1 MVNITC
7 SFFFDEYLIRRSKPI
22 RYANSLASQV
32 LIQFSLND
40 TLHALL
46 EPFPSKKILHRYNPF
61 GKPIDTTFLQHIQS
75 QFHFVPIK

>member
-61 GKPIDTTFLQHIQS
+61 S
-75 QFHFVPIK
+75 